1 MKCPSCGAESQGKFC
16 EYCGSEMPQDKSTIN
31 ITNNYY
37 NGSAPQEHT
46 EVNNNVG
53 KCPKCG
59 NSKINFKR
67 ERVATTTQSH
77 SRKNYIGSGRQGK
90 SESQSAYKTV
100 GVCQNCGYTWNPN
113 EANKGSNKKTWL
125 WVLGWIFIFP
135 LPLTILLLRKKDMK
149 PAVKY
154 GIIAIAWVLFFV
166 IGIFGNGGTDTTP
179 TETTPSHTESLQGD
193 QSNNNDTSDTINETE
208 PLEVVLNDY
217 IADAVSV
224 YNSKATEKLVFIED
238 FKPSDKEN
246 GHYRTEF
253 RLTAYKDAVGKSYVL
268 GDKVVDI
275 IASKTIYDEI
285 DCRVYTNDT
294 SLSQVVAL
302 IEGFSP
308 ILDEE
313 LTSDEL
319 KKTLDEVSTKK
330 TANGYYFGEL
340 GITLFGSDD
349 KGYELMLKND

>member
-1 MKCPSCGAESQGKFC
+1 M
-16 EYCGSEMPQDKSTIN
+16 
-31 ITNNYY
+31 
-37 NGSAPQEHT
+37 
-46 EVNNNVG
+46 
-53 KCPKCG
+53 
-59 NSKINFKR
+59 
-67 ERVATTTQSH
+67 
-77 SRKNYIGSGRQGK
+77 
-90 SESQSAYKTV
+90 
-100 GVCQNCGYTWNPN
+100 
-113 EANKGSNKKTWL
+113 
-125 WVLGWIFIFP
+125 
-135 LPLTILLLRKKDMK
+135 
-149 PAVKY
+149 
-154 GIIAIAWVLFFV
+154 